1 MIYKKIINV
10 MREINFVPKETFVK
24 MKSGGYIAVSHDTVA
39 RLLHPILAKEGIVVR
54 VTLLDS
60 SKEMMSNGMVF
71 YSGRYSL
78 SLIDADDGDS
88 IEYTGEAHATDVGDK
103 APGKALSY
111 ATKML
116 LLKAFLLE
124 TGENDEERVGAAEV
138 VERIGEEDAEDIRE
152 LAERTGT
159 DINSILSWAGIKSL
173 TELRKDQYSRVI
185 DILEKKLKRGQR

>member
-10 MREINFVPKETFVK
+10 MREINFIPKETFVK

-39 RLLHPILAKEGIVVR
+39 RLLHPILAKEGIVVK
-54 VTLLDS
+54 VTLLYS
-60 SKEMMSNGMVF
+60 SKEMMKDMVF

-88 IEYTGEAHATDVGDK
+88 IEYTGEAHAIDVGDK

-124 TGENDEERVGAAEV
+124 TGENDEERVEAEKA
-138 VERIGEEDAEDIRE
+138 ETISEEDAEDIRE
-152 LAERTGT
+152 LAEKSGT
-159 DINSILSWAGIKSL
+159 DIKNILSWAGIKSL

-185 DILEKKLKRGQR
+185 DILEKKLNRGKQ

>member
-10 MREINFVPKETFVK
+10 MREINFIPKETFVK

-39 RLLHPILAKEGIVVR
+39 RLLHPILAKEGIVVK

-60 SKEMMSNGMVF
+60 SKEMMKDMVF

-88 IEYTGEAHATDVGDK
+88 IEYVGEAHAMDVGDK

-124 TGENDEERVGAAEV
+124 TGENDEERVEVEEKAET
-138 VERIGEEDAEDIRE
+138 ISEEDAEDIME
-152 LAERTGT
+152 LAEKSGT
-159 DINSILSWAGIKSL
+159 DIKNILSWAGIKSL

-185 DILEKKLKRGQR
+185 DILEKKLNRGK

>member
-10 MREINFVPKETFVK
+10 MREIGFIPKETFVK
-24 MKSGGYIAVSHDTVA
+24 MKSGGYTAVSHDTVA
-39 RLLHPILAKEGIVVR
+39 RILHPILAKEGIVVR

-78 SLIDADDGDS
+78 SLIDAEDGDS
-88 IEYTGEAHATDVGDK
+88 IEYVGEAHATDIGDK

-124 TGENDEERVGAAEV
+124 TGENDEERAEA
-138 VERIGEEDAEDIRE
+138 EEAEMISEEDAEDIRE
-152 LAERTGT
+152 LAEKTGT
-159 DINSILSWAGIKSL
+159 NINSILSWAGIKSL
-173 TELRKDQYSRVI
+173 TELRKDQYSRAI
-185 DILEKKLKRGQR
+185 DILEKKLRRGQQ

>member
-10 MREINFVPKETFVK
+10 MREINFIPKETFVK
-24 MKSGGYIAVSHDTVA
+24 MKSGGYTAVSHDTVA
-39 RLLHPILAKEGIVVR
+39 RLLHPILAKEGIVVK

-60 SKEMMSNGMVF
+60 SKETMSGGMVF

-88 IEYTGEAHATDVGDK
+88 IEYTGEAHAIDVGDK

-124 TGENDEERVGAAEV
+124 TGENDEERVEEV
-138 VERIGEEDAEDIRE
+138 ETISEEDAEDIRE
-152 LAERTGT
+152 LAEKSGT
-159 DINSILSWAGIKSL
+159 DINNILSWAGIKSL

-185 DILEKKLKRGQR
+185 DILEKKLKRAQQ

>member
-1 MIYKKIINV
+1 M
-10 MREINFVPKETFVK
+10 
-24 MKSGGYIAVSHDTVA
+24 MKD
-39 RLLHPILAKEGIVVR
+39 
-54 VTLLDS
+54 
-60 SKEMMSNGMVF
+60 MVF

-88 IEYTGEAHATDVGDK
+88 IEYVGEAHAIDVGDK

-124 TGENDEERVGAAEV
+124 TGENDEERVEEV
-138 VERIGEEDAEDIRE
+138 ETISEEDAEDIRE
-152 LAERTGT
+152 LAEKSGT
-159 DINSILSWAGIKSL
+159 DINNILSWAGIKSL

-185 DILEKKLKRGQR
+185 DILEKKLKRAQQ

>member
-10 MREINFVPKETFVK
+10 MREINFIPKETFVK
-24 MKSGGYIAVSHDTVA
+24 MKTGGYIAVSHDTVA
-39 RLLHPILAKEGIVVR
+39 RLLHPILAKEGIVVK

-60 SKEMMSNGMVF
+60 SKEMMKDMVF

-88 IEYTGEAHATDVGDK
+88 IEYVGEAHALDVGDK

-124 TGENDEERVGAAEV
+124 TGENDEERVEEV
-138 VERIGEEDAEDIRE
+138 ETISEEDAEDIRE
-152 LAERTGT
+152 LAEKSGT
-159 DINSILSWAGIKSL
+159 NINNILSWAGIKSL

-185 DILEKKLKRGQR
+185 DILEKKLKRVQQ

>member
-10 MREINFVPKETFVK
+10 MREINFIPKETFVK
-24 MKSGGYIAVSHDTVA
+24 MRTGGYTAVSHDTVA
-39 RLLHPILAKEGIVVR
+39 RLLHPILAEQGIVVR

-60 SKEMMSNGMVF
+60 SKETMNGGMVF

-78 SLIDADDGDS
+78 ALIDSDDGDS
-88 IEYTGEAHATDVGDK
+88 IEYVGEAHAIDVGDK

-124 TGENDEERVGAAEV
+124 TGENDEERVEVEEKAET
-138 VERIGEEDAEDIRE
+138 ISEEDAEDIRE
-152 LAERTGT
+152 LAEKSGT
-159 DINSILSWAGIKSL
+159 NINNILSWAGIKSL
-173 TELRKDQYSRVI
+173 AELRKDQYSRVI
-185 DILEKKLKRGQR
+185 DILEKKLNRGKQ

>member
-1 MIYKKIINV
+1 MIYKKIIDV
-10 MREINFVPKETFVK
+10 MREINFIPKETFVK
-24 MKSGGYIAVSHDTVA
+24 MRTGGYTAVSHDTVA
-39 RLLHPILAKEGIVVR
+39 RLLHPILAKEGIVVK

-60 SKEMMSNGMVF
+60 SKEMMKDMVF

-88 IEYTGEAHATDVGDK
+88 IEYVGEAHAIDVGDK

-124 TGENDEERVGAAEV
+124 TGENDEERVEEV
-138 VERIGEEDAEDIRE
+138 ETISEEDAEDIRE
-152 LAERTGT
+152 LAEKSGT
-159 DINSILSWAGIKSL
+159 DINNILSWAGIKSL

-185 DILEKKLKRGQR
+185 DILEKKLKRVQQ

>member
-10 MREINFVPKETFVK
+10 MREINFIPKETFVK

-39 RLLHPILAKEGIVVR
+39 RLLHPILAKEGIVVK

-60 SKEMMSNGMVF
+60 SKEMMKDMVF

-88 IEYTGEAHATDVGDK
+88 IEYVGEAHAIDVGDK

-124 TGENDEERVGAAEV
+124 TGENDEERVEEV
-138 VERIGEEDAEDIRE
+138 ETISEEDAEDIRE
-152 LAERTGT
+152 LAEKSGT
-159 DINSILSWAGIKSL
+159 DINNILSWAGIKSL

-185 DILEKKLKRGQR
+185 DILEKKLKRVQQ